1 MTFRKEK
8 KYRLTF
14 SEQKILKKTLVLKGM
29 KLLHPP
35 RKINSC
41 YFDNVNFAMFNNSEE
56 GVLPRKK
63 IRVRWYDE
71 ENKSSKETKISSIEG
86 RFKIVEKFYEL
97 ASLKK
102 CYALQLI
109 DNFYGILKPSLIV
122 SYYRE
127 YYSLDHLRITFDD
140 NIEYIDLRSMNHQK
154 YRDDECV
161 MEVKTSIEISDDS
174 IEKIIKYPTARF
186 SKYSRGLLISD
197 R

>member
-71 ENKSSKETKISSIEG
+71 E
-86 RFKIVEKFYEL
+86 
-97 ASLKK
+97 SLKK
-102 CYALQLI
+102 CYELQLI

>member
-102 CYALQLI
+102 CYELQLI

-154 YRDDECV
+154 YCDDECV

>member
-102 CYALQLI
+102 CYELQLI

-154 YRDDECV
+154 YCDDECG

>member
-102 CYALQLI
+102 CYELQLI

-174 IEKIIKYPTARF
+174 IEKIIKYPTAGF
-186 SKYSRGLLISD
+186 SKYSSGL
-197 R
+197 

>member
-14 SEQKILKKTLVLKGM
+14 SEQKILKKMLVLKGM

-86 RFKIVEKFYEL
+86 RFKIVEKFYDL

-102 CYALQLI
+102 CYELELI

-154 YRDDECV
+154 YHDDECV